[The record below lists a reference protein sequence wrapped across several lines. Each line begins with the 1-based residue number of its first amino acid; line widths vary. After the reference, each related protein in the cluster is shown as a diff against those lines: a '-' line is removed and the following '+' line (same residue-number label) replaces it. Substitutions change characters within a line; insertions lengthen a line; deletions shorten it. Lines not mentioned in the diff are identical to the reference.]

1 MEKKETTSLKW
12 KTITSVI
19 WKFTEKIAAQA
30 IHFVVS
36 IILARLLAPEDYGI
50 IALVSVFI
58 TICNKL
64 VISGF
69 ATSLIQK
76 KDADNLDFST
86 VFYFSCTMAVVLYI
100 VLWFGAPLIA
110 GFYSEYENGLLIQV
124 IRVMGLNVFIIAVN
138 SVQQAYVSRTMQF
151 KRYFLSTILGNTI
164 SAAVGIGLALGGYGV
179 WALVAQTL
187 LAAFVNAVVLWF
199 TVKWR
204 PQLKFSFKRF
214 KELFSYG
221 WKIFTASIIKTIYN
235 ELRSLVIGKFSPA
248 DLAFYNKAQSFP
260 QLIDSN
266 VEGTIDSVLFP
277 AISKKQASKDEMRAM
292 LRRAIKTTS
301 YVLIPLLVGLSAA
314 SKPVILILLGEEWA
328 QSIPLMQILSFAF
341 ILAPMEIENL
351 QAIKATGRSDI
362 VLKHEIIK
370 KVVGILLIIAS
381 VPFGVTA
388 MAVSAVVVAIFSAI
402 VNAVPNKKLLGYTFK
417 MQIKDILPTLILSA
431 VMFGA
436 VYPVSL
442 IKESVWNGVGEKV
455 AGLFTSLISHIPS
468 EEMQNWVINFV
479 VNNTGLCFMLLV
491 QVVVGV
497 VIYISLS
504 VIFKVESFKY
514 ILGLLK
520 GFLPKKTKK
529 TEE

>member
-1 MEKKETTSLKW
+1 MEKKESTSLKW
-12 KTITSVI
+12 KTITSVM
-19 WKFTEKIAAQA
+19 WKFVEKVAAQA

-100 VLWFGAPLIA
+100 ALWFVAPFIA
-110 GFYSEYENGLLIQV
+110 GFYSEYNEELLIQV

-151 KRYFLSTILGNTI
+151 RRYFLSTILGNTI
-164 SAAVGIGLALGGYGV
+164 SAAVGIGLAYGGYGV

-187 LAAFVNAVVLWF
+187 LAALVNGIVLWF

-214 KELFSYG
+214 KALFSYG
-221 WKIFTASIIKTIYN
+221 WKIFTASIIKVIYN
-235 ELRSLVIGKFSPA
+235 DLRSLVIGKFSPT

-277 AISKKQASKDEMRAM
+277 AISKKQASTDEMRAM

-301 YVLIPLLVGLSAA
+301 YILIPLLVGLSAT
-314 SKPVILILLGEEWA
+314 SKPVILILLTEEWA
-328 QSIPLMQILSFAF
+328 PSIPLMQILSFSF
-341 ILAPMEIENL
+341 VFAPMEIENL

-362 VLKHEIIK
+362 VLKLEIIK
-370 KVVGILLIIAS
+370 KVVGILLIIVAI
-381 VPFGVTA
+381 PYGVTA
-388 MAVSAVVVAIFSAI
+388 MAISAVIVAVFSAI
-402 VNAVPNKKLLGYTFK
+402 VNAIPNKKLLGYTFK
-417 MQIKDILPTLILSA
+417 MQVKDILPTLLLSFA
-431 VMFGA
+431 MFA
-436 VYPVSL
+436 ATFPISYLDINIWLML
-442 IKESVWNGVGEKV
+442 I
-455 AGLFTSLISHIPS
+455 I
-468 EEMQNWVINFV
+468 QVI
-479 VNNTGLCFMLLV
+479 
-491 QVVVGV
+491 VGV
-497 VIYISLS
+497 VVYVALS
-504 VIFKVESFKY
+504 VIFRVESFKY

-520 GFLPKKTKK
+520 GFLKRGKK
-529 TEE
+529 

>member
-1 MEKKETTSLKW
+1 MDKKESTSLKW

-19 WKFTEKIAAQA
+19 WKFVEKVAAQA

-86 VFYFSCTMAVVLYI
+86 VFYFSCTMAVVLY
-100 VLWFGAPLIA
+100 VALWFTAPFIA
-110 GFYSEYENGLLIQV
+110 GFYSEYKSELLIQV

-164 SAAVGIGLALGGYGV
+164 SAAVGIGLAVGGYGV

-187 LAAFVNAVVLWF
+187 LAALVNGIVLWF

-221 WKIFTASIIKTIYN
+221 WKIFTASIIKVIYN
-235 ELRSLVIGKFSPA
+235 DLRSLVIGKFSPT

-277 AISKKQASKDEMRAM
+277 AISKKQASTDEMRAM

-301 YVLIPLLVGLSAA
+301 YILIPLLVGLSAV
-314 SKPVILILLGEEWA
+314 SEPVILILLTEEWA
-328 QSIPLMQILSFAF
+328 PSIPLMQILSFSF
-341 ILAPMEIENL
+341 VLAPMEIENL

-362 VLKHEIIK
+362 VLKLEIIK
-370 KVVGILLIIAS
+370 KVVGILLIIAAI
-381 VPFGVTA
+381 PLGVTA
-388 MAVSAVVVAIFSAI
+388 MAVTAVIVAVFSAI

-417 MQIKDILPTLILSA
+417 MQIQDILPTLLLSG
-431 VMFGA
+431 VMFAVTFPISFLDINIWLMLIIQVIVGA
-436 VYPVSL
+436 VV
-442 IKESVWNGVGEKV
+442 
-455 AGLFTSLISHIPS
+455 
-468 EEMQNWVINFV
+468 
-479 VNNTGLCFMLLV
+479 
-491 QVVVGV
+491 
-497 VIYISLS
+497 YIGLS

-514 ILGLLK
+514 ILGLVKGLLK
-520 GFLPKKTKK
+520 RGKK
-529 TEE
+529 

>member
-1 MEKKETTSLKW
+1 MDKKESTSLKW

-19 WKFTEKIAAQA
+19 WKFVEKVAAQA

-86 VFYFSCTMAVVLYI
+86 VFFFSCGMAVVLY
-100 VLWFGAPLIA
+100 VALWFTAPFIA
-110 GFYSEYENGLLIQV
+110 GFYSEYKSELLIRV

-164 SAAVGIGLALGGYGV
+164 SAAVGIGLAVGGYGV

-187 LAAFVNAVVLWF
+187 LAALVNGIVLWF

-221 WKIFTASIIKTIYN
+221 WKIFTASIIKVIYN
-235 ELRSLVIGKFSPA
+235 DLRSLVIGKFSPT

-277 AISKKQASKDEMRAM
+277 AISKKQASIDEMRAM

-301 YVLIPLLVGLSAA
+301 YILIPLLVGLSAV
-314 SKPVILILLGEEWA
+314 SEPVILILLTEEWA
-328 QSIPLMQILSFAF
+328 PSIPLMQILSFSF
-341 ILAPMEIENL
+341 VLAPMEIENL

-362 VLKHEIIK
+362 VLKLEIIK
-370 KVVGILLIIAS
+370 KVVGILLIIAAI
-381 VPFGVTA
+381 PLGVTA
-388 MAVSAVVVAIFSAI
+388 MAVSAVIVAVFSAI

-417 MQIKDILPTLILSA
+417 MQIQDILPTLLLSG
-431 VMFGA
+431 VMFA
-436 VYPVSL
+436 VTFPISFLDINIWLML
-442 IKESVWNGVGEKV
+442 IIQVIVGSVV
-455 AGLFTSLISHIPS
+455 
-468 EEMQNWVINFV
+468 
-479 VNNTGLCFMLLV
+479 
-491 QVVVGV
+491 
-497 VIYISLS
+497 YIGLS

-514 ILGLLK
+514 ILGLVKGLLK
-520 GFLPKKTKK
+520 RGKK
-529 TEE
+529 

>member
-1 MEKKETTSLKW
+1 MDKKESTSLKW
-12 KTITSVI
+12 KTITSVM
-19 WKFTEKIAAQA
+19 WKFVEKVAAQG

-36 IILARLLAPEDYGI
+36 IILARLLVPDDYGI

-86 VFYFSCTMAVVLYI
+86 VFYFSCAMAVVLYI
-100 VLWFGAPLIA
+100 ALWFGAPLIA
-110 GFYSEYENGLLIQV
+110 DFYSSYERELLIKV
-124 IRVMGLNVFIIAVN
+124 IRVMGLNMFIIAVN

-164 SAAVGIGLALGGYGV
+164 SATVGIGLAYGGYGV

-187 LAAFVNAVVLWF
+187 LSALVNGIVLWF

-214 KELFSYG
+214 KGLFSYG
-221 WKIFTASIIKTIYN
+221 WKIFTASMIKVVYN
-235 ELRSLVIGKFSPA
+235 DLRGLVIGKFYSAA

-277 AISKKQASKDEMRAM
+277 AISKKQASTDEMRAM

-301 YVLIPLLVGLSAA
+301 YILMPLLIGLAA
-314 SKPVILILLGEEWA
+314 VSKPFITILLTDKWA
-328 QSIPLMQILSFAF
+328 ESIPLMQILSFSF
-341 ILAPMEIENL
+341 VLAPMEIENL

-362 VLKHEIIK
+362 VLKLEIIK
-370 KVVGILLIIAS
+370 KVVGILLIIAAI
-381 VPFGVTA
+381 PLGVTA
-388 MAVSAVVVAIFSAI
+388 MAVTAVIVAVFSAI

-417 MQIKDILPTLILSA
+417 MQIQDILPTLLLSGVMFAVTFPISFLDINIWLMLIIQVIVGAVVYIGLSA
-431 VMFGA
+431 
-436 VYPVSL
+436 
-442 IKESVWNGVGEKV
+442 
-455 AGLFTSLISHIPS
+455 
-468 EEMQNWVINFV
+468 
-479 VNNTGLCFMLLV
+479 
-491 QVVVGV
+491 
-497 VIYISLS
+497 
-504 VIFKVESFKY
+504 IFKVESFKY
-514 ILGLLK
+514 ILGLVKGLLK
-520 GFLPKKTKK
+520 RGKK
-529 TEE
+529 

>member
-1 MEKKETTSLKW
+1 MDKKESTSLKW

-19 WKFTEKIAAQA
+19 WKFVEKVAAQA

-86 VFYFSCTMAVVLYI
+86 VFFFSCGMAVVLYI
-100 VLWFGAPLIA
+100 ALWFTAPFIA
-110 GFYSEYENGLLIQV
+110 GFYSEYKSELLIQV

-164 SAAVGIGLALGGYGV
+164 SAAVGIGLAVGGYGV

-187 LAAFVNAVVLWF
+187 LAALVNGIVLWF

-221 WKIFTASIIKTIYN
+221 WKIFTASIIKVIYN
-235 ELRSLVIGKFSPA
+235 DLRSLVIGKFSPT

-277 AISKKQASKDEMRAM
+277 AISKKQASIDEMRAM

-301 YVLIPLLVGLSAA
+301 YILIPLLVGLSAV
-314 SKPVILILLGEEWA
+314 SEPVILILLTEEWA
-328 QSIPLMQILSFAF
+328 PSIPLMQILSFSF
-341 ILAPMEIENL
+341 VLAPMEIENL

-362 VLKHEIIK
+362 VLKLEIIK
-370 KVVGILLIIAS
+370 KVVGILLIIAAI
-381 VPFGVTA
+381 PLGVTA
-388 MAVSAVVVAIFSAI
+388 MAVTAVIVAVFSAI

-417 MQIKDILPTLILSA
+417 MQIQDILPTLLLSG
-431 VMFGA
+431 VMFAVTFPISFLDINIWLMLIIQVIVGA
-436 VYPVSL
+436 VV
-442 IKESVWNGVGEKV
+442 
-455 AGLFTSLISHIPS
+455 
-468 EEMQNWVINFV
+468 
-479 VNNTGLCFMLLV
+479 
-491 QVVVGV
+491 
-497 VIYISLS
+497 YIGLS

-514 ILGLLK
+514 ILALVKGLLK
-520 GFLPKKTKK
+520 RGKK
-529 TEE
+529 